1 MSALSLIAAG
11 LVSMELGDSQVVS
24 HADMGGFSHAT
35 SVTTISIPAL
45 SIPALGIPALWAI
58 SSLVM
63 FAMSVAFLIWP
74 SRKPPRIG

>member
-45 SIPALGIPALWAI
+45 GIPALWAI